1 MTNTRMT
8 IALAGT
14 GVCLFVLFLF
24 LYTGKDR
31 KAPEIQFDGSAVTY
45 REGEDVSVLLEGVSA
60 RDAKDGDVSATLTV
74 SSFYPLADGQTAKV
88 YYAASDKA
96 GNVAREF
103 RIIYYQA
110 DGSGAL
116 LPSGLEDE
124 TSGEE
129 SGAGTD
135 AVNTLEAE
143 TQPPVT
149 GVPETEPEPPATQPS
164 ETEPPETQARETE
177 PEPAASPEAPVLTLG
192 QTEVTINRG
201 QNFYFGSYIA
211 SITDDKDSQDDL
223 FRRLN
228 VNGDY
233 DTNTPGTYRI
243 RIFAVDTDGNRSNE
257 VTLTLHVQ

>member
-8 IALAGT
+8 IALAGA

-31 KAPEIQFDGSAVTY
+31 KAPEIQFDGSVVTY

-110 DGSGAL
+110 DGSGDL
-116 LPSGLEDE
+116 LPSETEEE
-124 TSGEE
+124 TSGEGAE
-129 SGAGTD
+129 AGTE
-135 AVNTLEAE
+135 AVSTSEAE
-143 TQPPVT
+143 TRPPVT
-149 GVPETEPEPPATQPS
+149 RPPETEPEPPVTQPP
-164 ETEPPETQARETE
+164 ETEPPETQ
-177 PEPAASPEAPVLTLG
+177 PPAASPEAPVLTLG

-233 DTNTPGTYRI
+233 DTNTPGTYQI